1 MAKELKQAVVQYD
14 VNGLPQRMIC
24 QYVDTV
30 TGEEQQTI
38 NNRDDMGSPDK
49 QIFDNFK
56 TMVEKHMID

>member
-1 MAKELKQAVVQYD
+1 MAKTLKQAVVQYD

-38 NNRDDMGSPDK
+38 INRDEMGNPDK

-56 TMVEKHMID
+56 TMVEQHILD

>member
-14 VNGLPQRMIC
+14 VTGLPQRMIC
-24 QYVDTV
+24 QYVDTE

-38 NNRDDMGSPDK
+38 NNREDMESPDK

-56 TMVEKHMID
+56 SMVEQHILD